1 MLWTLTAGFLWKCKQ
16 IQTRFLNV
24 NLYSVMLIYTLETQ
38 WTWRIQSLI
47 LRHKKPRNVMATA
60 DIWTLN
66 NCLRQ
71 INLNVN
77 INVLPTAYP
86 PTHHPTCLPAYQVS
100 MQQSFSRSYQ
110 LLTHSRKSC
119 ILQNLVHNNVQNS
132 LPLIHIQSQINAVH
146 AYVRS
151 ISILCS
157 HLHLGLP
164 CSLFPLVSPSK
175 PVYISLLLPICAACP
190 TYLILLN
197 FITWITLDDE
207 HKSWSTSS
215 YNFL

>member
-1 MLWTLTAGFLWKCKQ
+1 MSYL
-16 IQTRFLNV
+16 
-24 NLYSVMLIYTLETQ
+24 
-38 WTWRIQSLI
+38 
-47 LRHKKPRNVMATA
+47 
-60 DIWTLN
+60 
-66 NCLRQ
+66 
-71 INLNVN
+71 
-77 INVLPTAYP
+77 LPTLHACQS
-86 PTHHPTCLPAYQVS
+86 TNVS

-110 LLTHSRKSC
+110 LPTHSRKSC

-132 LPLIHIQSQINAVH
+132 LPLVHIQSQINAVH

-164 CSLFPLVSPSK
+164 CSLFPSVSPSK

-197 FITWITLDDE
+197 LITWVTLDDE

-215 YNFL
+215 YNFLQSPVTSFLLGPNIFLPPYNTVRQCFPLNHRGQVSHLHKIMF